1 MHKRGRTND
10 FPKNG
15 GSLDAMDD
23 FLGESSSN
31 VIIFGGVEIK
41 LVDFGRSV
49 VHFIKNGWGALKN
62 LLKNSKMGEAHKK
75 IINALRFTKAKSV
88 LFIGKLRNPPYK
100 YYFLLK

>member
-23 FLGESSSN
+23 FLGECSSN

-49 VHFIKNGWGALKN
+49 VHFIKNGWGVKKFIEKFQNGGGAQKN
-62 LLKNSKMGEAHKK
+62 NQCATFYQGK
-75 IINALRFTKAKSV
+75 IRPIYRKIA
-88 LFIGKLRNPPYK
+88 
-100 YYFLLK
+100 